1 MRHLLLLTLLLP
13 LSLLGQEN
21 PGTIVIQGDLVI
33 TGDLIIQGSI
43 AGESQP
49 TPEPTNESPV
59 ASFTLDTTS
68 GDATLTVTATDT
80 STDSDGSVVGWLY
93 NWGDGSTSTT
103 QNPSHDYTVP
113 GNYYVNQTVTDND
126 GATDSASPAQLVNV
140 LTPAEPLPEYSI
152 TTLETVQNAVSLSWT
167 DAETWSYPW
176 LIQRSTTASFT
187 DPTDLTDNQSP
198 SGVGSFRFLGIN
210 ATNYYDNEDL
220 AEGTTYYYRVG
231 VCTNLSDHYQ
241 NATIPTFQGWLY
253 GEGTTTT
260 LAAGLKLTYDVTD
273 GAYGAI
279 SGDGLNDY
287 PAILAALAAA
297 EAAGGG
303 IIYIPAGDYDV
314 WPEDDA
320 DVTVD
325 GFGQLQLANGTS
337 TNTILFNIFS
347 DNITFLGDQSG
358 GVPTTNIDLWLW
370 LKEPATSW
378 LEASWKTPVG
388 GVYTYNQ
395 VIRYF
400 VFQPNDVKNLTI
412 KNLNV
417 DMGADPVNTG
427 KQWYSASDA
436 QTQWDVSHK
445 FFASYDGGDRA
456 FKNVVIDTVD
466 IANCRGEMIYNG
478 GGSEK
483 ILVKNCNLRASNS
496 SMISGSF
503 NLELVDTLITESSN
517 GAVESAIGQVS
528 VSSIDGGTYYQNH
541 IIRGCTIIGLDRN
554 GTMKDLPGLKNFAGV
569 LVFNAPGTYWSV
581 TDTTFTDCITPSYG
595 PWYEARDVF
604 RFNCEFTPNATGS
617 TKQIIWTWTSAKASY
632 NLSGGMSN
640 VLWLGDTIHI
650 ESNMTNSHPIMF
662 SVAGAAAA
670 GNESPWTWEAVHID
684 GTGQVNLFWQDAS
697 GQANSRQN
705 FIFKDFTK
713 EPTITWHPVNPKVQH
728 LSGGPD
734 PTYINFFE

>member
-1 MRHLLLLTLLLP
+1 MKKSLLPFLLTL
-13 LSLLGQEN
+13 SLHLIGQEN

-187 DPTDLTDNQSP
+187 DPTDLTDNQSTTT
-198 SGVGSFRFLGIN
+198 FRFLGVN

-241 NATIPTFQGWLY
+241 NATTPTFQGWLY

-287 PAILAALAAA
+287 PAILAALADA

-314 WPEDDA
+314 WPPDDA

-325 GFGQLQLANGTS
+325 GGGQLQLANGTS
-337 TNTILFNIFS
+337 TTTTLFEINS
-347 DNITFLGDQSG
+347 DNITFLGDASG
-358 GVPTTNIDLWLW
+358 GVPTTNIDLYLW
-370 LKEPATSW
+370 YKHAATEW
-378 LEASWKTPVG
+378 LEQSWKTPVSG
-388 GVYTYNQ
+388 IYTYNWVQ
-395 VIRYF
+395 RYF
-400 VFQPNDVKNLTI
+400 VFMPYNAQNFTI

-417 DMGADPVNTG
+417 DMGATPVNSG
-427 KQWYSASDA
+427 KEWLSEANA
-436 QTQWDVSHK
+436 QEQWDVSHK
-445 FFASYDGGDRA
+445 FFASFGGTRG
-456 FKNVVIDTVD
+456 FKNVVMDTVHVT
-466 IANCRGEMIYNG
+466 NCRGEMVYNG

-483 ILVKNCNLRASNS
+483 ILVKNCDFRVSNS
-496 SMISGSF
+496 STISGSF
-503 NLELVDTLITESSN
+503 NLELVDSTLADSAN
-517 GAVESAIGQVS
+517 GAVESAIGQVT
-528 VSSIDGGTYYQNH
+528 VSIITGGTYYQNH
-541 IIRGCTIIGLDRN
+541 IIRGCTILGLDRA
-554 GTMKDLPGLKNFAGV
+554 GVMKDVTGAKNFAGT
-569 LVFNAPGTYWSV
+569 LIFNAPGTYWSV
-581 TDTTFTDCITPSYG
+581 TDTTYQDCITPSYG

-604 RFNCEFTPNATGS
+604 RFNCEFTPNATGAA
-617 TKQIIWTWTSAKASY
+617 KQIFYTFTSAKASY

-650 ESNMTNSHPIMF
+650 EANMTNSHPIMY
-662 SVAGAAAA
+662 SVAGAAAS

-684 GTGQVNLFWQDAS
+684 GTGQVNLFWQDTS

-713 EPTITWHPVNPKVQH
+713 AGTITWHPVNPKIQH
-728 LSGGPD
+728 TSVGPD
-734 PTYINFFE
+734 PTYINFFQ